1 MKNRQTVIENEIR
14 TRLASYR
21 EEGESTQE
29 VRERLVE
36 DYNLTAYESYKLV
49 ADSVEESPEA
59 ALAFVYSVGQSLDI
73 VNSVLV
79 FENGYAPIM
88 LKELVFVKSV
98 LIDALEDFSGY
109 DITHLLNH
117 FHNHLTG
124 GIN

>member
-1 MKNRQTVIENEIR
+1 MSSQTIVENEIR
-14 TRLASYR
+14 NRLASYR

-49 ADSVEESPEA
+49 ADEIEQSPEA
-59 ALAFVYSVGQSLDI
+59 ALAFTYSVSQTLEV

-79 FENGYAPIM
+79 FENGFAPIM
-88 LKELVFVKSV
+88 LQELPFVKEV
-98 LIDALEDFSGY
+98 LIDALEEFSGY
-109 DITHLLNH
+109 SIQHLLNH
-117 FHNHLTG
+117 FHNYLIG